1 MYLVGEGNLSG
12 VGLHLENPKTAGT
25 GGLKHS
31 HKRRSRSL
39 LALLALLEP
48 SRRPLLICKRGVEKM

>member
-48 SRRPLLICKRGVEKM
+48 SRSFRH